1 MAISHIE
8 TTVPGGNP
16 TTSFT
21 VTISASTLTD
31 DICIVTAIHKA
42 TTNPTV
48 TDNDTGGNTW
58 ALLEAVN
65 DGTRSYSVWW
75 KRATSGTA
83 SKTVTVGSL
92 TN

>member
-8 TTVPGGNP
+8 TTLPAGNP

-21 VTISASTLTD
+21 VTISASTLTND
-31 DICIVTAIHKA
+31 LLFLTVIHKA

-58 ALLEAVN
+58 VLLEAIN
-65 DGTRSYSVWW
+65 DGTRSYTVWW

-92 TN
+92 TG